1 MKNIMKQ
8 FNWLSEWVMNLFI
21 LQFLWLG
28 GTLIGGVI
36 LGLAPATTALFAY
49 LRKLK
54 RQETKFS
61 LFQYYV
67 QSYKEN
73 LKNSLVIGFGFLLAG
88 VIGLIYSQFLSQT
101 TDSWVAYTHIFIYLI
116 LFLMGL
122 LLLYIF
128 PVYVHFDLRL
138 RSLLKTTFFIMMT
151 SMKWNLPLILTLIAT
166 GLIFIRFA
174 VVFLFFGA
182 SVPAFIILAYCMRAF
197 EDFDLKKQRLTH

>member
-1 MKNIMKQ
+1 MENVMKQ
-8 FNWLSEWVMNLFI
+8 FNRFSEWIMNLFI
-21 LQFLWLG
+21 LQILWIG

-36 LGLAPATTALFAY
+36 LGIAPATTALFTS

-73 LKNSLVIGFGFLLAG
+73 FKDSLIIGLGFIFAG
-88 VIGLIYSQFLSQT
+88 VIGFIYSQFLSQT
-101 TDSWVAYTHIFIYLI
+101 TDSWLAYTHIFMYII
-116 LFLMGL
+116 LFLIGL

-128 PVYVHFDLRL
+128 PVYVHFDVNL
-138 RSLLKTTFFIMMT
+138 RSLVKTAFFIMMT
-151 SMKWNLPLILTLIAT
+151 SIKWNLPLILTLIAA

-174 VVFLFFGA
+174 VVFFFFGV
-182 SVPAFIILAYCMRAF
+182 SVPAFIILYYCMRAF
-197 EDFDLKKQRLTH
+197 EDFESKKQRLID